1 MRPQLAVPTDV
12 KLMNATASVLFLG
25 FAVLLLASGVWW
37 ALRQPMFTISG
48 ITVQGEVSHNNALT
62 LRANIANKVRGN
74 FFTIDLAATKSAFE
88 TVPWV
93 RQAVVRREFPNHLR
107 VILQEHQAAA
117 YWGPEGESRLLNNYG
132 EIFEANVDEVE
143 REDLPRL
150 TGPAEESGQVLGM
163 YRVLAPLFEPLDV
176 GLEEVDLS
184 NRGGW
189 RVATDGGAVI
199 ELGRGTSDEIVQRAQ
214 RFIATISQVAG
225 QYGRTVEA
233 VERADLRY
241 GEGYALR
248 MRGVST
254 GTAPPPPKKKT
265 ATTTH

>member
-1 MRPQLAVPTDV
+1 MKQKLVMPMDV

-25 FAVLLLASGVWW
+25 FAVFLLASGVWW
-37 ALRQPMFTISG
+37 ALRQPVFTISG
-48 ITVQGEVSHNNALT
+48 ITVQGEVNHNNALT

-74 FFTIDLAATKSAFE
+74 FFTVDLASAKAAFE

-93 RQAVVRREFPNHLR
+93 RQAVVRREFPNHLQ
-107 VILQEHQAAA
+107 VILQEHHAAA
-117 YWGPEGESRLLNNYG
+117 YWGPEGESRMLNTYG
-132 EIFEANVDEVE
+132 EVFEANVDEVDHE
-143 REDLPRL
+143 GLPRL
-150 TGPAEESGQVLGM
+150 TGPVEESGQVLGM

-176 GLEEVDLS
+176 ALDEVDLS

-189 RVATDGGAVI
+189 RVATDGGAEI
-199 ELGRGTSDEIVQRAQ
+199 ELGRGTTDEIVQRAQ
-214 RFIATISQVAG
+214 RFIGTVTQVAG
-225 QYGRTVEA
+225 QYGRTVDA

-254 GTAPPPPKKKT
+254 GTPPPPVKKKK
-265 ATTTH
+265 

>member
-1 MRPQLAVPTDV
+1 MKPQLAMPVDV

-37 ALRQPMFTISG
+37 ALRQPVFTIAG
-48 ITVQGEVSHNNALT
+48 ITVQGDVSHNNALT

-74 FFTIDLAATKSAFE
+74 FFTVDLASAKSAFE

-150 TGPAEESGQVLGM
+150 NGPAEEAGQVLGM
-163 YRVLAPLFEPLDV
+163 YHVLAPLFQPLDV
-176 GLEEVDLS
+176 GLDEVELS

-189 RVATDGGAVI
+189 RVSTDGGAVI
-199 ELGRGTSDEIVQRAQ
+199 ELGRGSTDEIVQRAQ
-214 RFIATISQVAG
+214 RFIGTITQVAG
-225 QYGRTVEA
+225 QYGRTVDA

-254 GTAPPPPKKKT
+254 VTSPLPPGKKK
-265 ATTTH
+265 

>member
-1 MRPQLAVPTDV
+1 MKPQLAMPVDV

-25 FAVLLLASGVWW
+25 FAVLLMASGVWW
-37 ALRQPMFTISG
+37 ALRQPMFAISA

-74 FFTIDLAATKSAFE
+74 FFTIDLAATKATFE

-132 EIFEANVDEVE
+132 EVFEANVDEVE

-150 TGPAEESGQVLGM
+150 NGPAEEAGQVLGM
-163 YRVLAPLFEPLDV
+163 YHVLAPLFQPLDV
-176 GLEEVDLS
+176 GLDELDLS

-199 ELGRGTSDEIVQRAQ
+199 ELGRGSTDDIVQRAQ
-214 RFIATISQVAG
+214 RFIGTITQVAG
-225 QYGRTVEA
+225 QYGRTVDA
-233 VERADLRY
+233 VERVDLRY

-254 GTAPPPPKKKT
+254 VTSPLPPGKKK
-265 ATTTH
+265 